1 MIVLNTA
8 KQLWNN
14 NLVNFF
20 SVFRWLKKNSN
31 EKNTIRKKIKKTS
44 LRFINTSI
52 IYKLYNLWIYK
63 TTIVGWLKIEL

>member
-1 MIVLNTA
+1 MIVLNIA
-8 KQLWNN
+8 KQLWKN

>member
-8 KQLWNN
+8 KQLWKN